1 MHGGPG
7 ADVIDGGPGGDFVNV
22 AGDTKRD
29 SVSCG
34 TAKDTA
40 VIDRADLLRESFEDF
55 VRRTSYEN
63 VIVR

>member
-1 MHGGPG
+1 MFGGPG
-7 ADVIDGGPGGDFVNV
+7 AEVIDSGPGGDFVNV
-22 AGDTKRD
+22 AGDARRD

-40 VIDRADLLRESFEDF
+40 VIDRADLVRESFEDF
-55 VRRTSYEN
+55 ARRSSCEN